1 MKLFL
6 LIFIFFKGQI
16 IFASE
21 FPNLF
26 GCFCEGGLITGKI
39 SKNDQISIDGIKM
52 KTFNNGEFIFA
63 FGRKHKGEIKVKFN
77 NTQKIF
83 KVKKKKYK
91 IERINGLPQKKVE
104 PSKDDIK
111 KIIEDKEK
119 INFSKKIGEKE
130 KLFDS
135 QFILPVDGRLS
146 GVLEA
151 KGY

>member
-1 MKLFL
+1 MRLFL

-26 GCFCEGGLITGKI
+26 GCLCEGGLITGKI

-63 FGRKHKGEIKVKFN
+63 FGRKHKGEIIIKFN

-83 KVKKKKYK
+83 KVKKKVQNRKNK
-91 IERINGLPQKKVE
+91 WSSPKK
-104 PSKDDIK
+104 S
-111 KIIEDKEK
+111 
-119 INFSKKIGEKE
+119 
-130 KLFDS
+130 
-135 QFILPVDGRLS
+135 
-146 GVLEA
+146 
-151 KGY
+151 